1 MRLIL
6 LFVFA
11 FQLSFSQNLILQ
23 GVNVIPVTT
32 NTVVKGCDVFI
43 KDGIIEQI
51 SPASSKPYPKNY
63 VVLDCNNQYVIP
75 GLADMHAHFPDE
87 KSPIQLQEYLK
98 LNLAAGVTTIRS
110 MRGEESQLALRDS
123 IRTHKKIAPNIYV
136 SYVLSDKD
144 SLWTKDTVE
153 RIVSAAKQKNYDFI
167 KYLGGIN
174 GTNLNY
180 LVESCKKNNLAIAG
194 HAYNRSL
201 VKSIQ
206 AGFTSVEHYQPVLNA
221 YIKDPVT
228 FDKTIALMKEQ
239 QTAICP
245 TLSFYHV
252 YSFKYTNEELL
263 SRSGMEHVSKKVSD
277 RWLAEYT
284 QALSKTQQQLK
295 DDFETKYKAVYK
307 KQFSD
312 FNPVLKKTADAG
324 VLILLSPDDGLFNV
338 PGFGM
343 AEEMKL
349 YKEAGLD
356 NYQILKAATLNAA
369 IYFKE
374 DKAWGSIE
382 KGKKA
387 DLVLLH
393 ANPLEN
399 IENISK
405 VKGTIVNGKFY
416 SQKELLK

>member
-1 MRLIL
+1 MRLFLFFL
-6 LFVFA
+6 LGI
-11 FQLSFSQNLILQ
+11 QLSFSQNLVLQ
-23 GVNVIPVTT
+23 SVNVIPVNT
-32 NTVVKGCDVFI
+32 NTVIKGCDVFI
-43 KDGIIEQI
+43 KDGKIEKI
-51 SPASSKPYPKNY
+51 APGRSAPYSKDYIVIDCHNKY
-63 VVLDCNNQYVIP
+63 VMP
-75 GLADMHAHFPDE
+75 GLADMHAHFPDD

-123 IRTHKKIAPNIYV
+123 IRSQKKIAPNIYV

-144 SLWTKDTVE
+144 SLWTKDSVE
-153 RIVSAAKQKNYDFI
+153 KIVSAAKQKNYDFI
-167 KYLGGIN
+167 KYLSGIS

-180 LVESCKKNNLAIAG
+180 LVESCKKNNMTIAG

-201 VKSIQ
+201 IKSIQ
-206 AGFTSVEHYQPVLNA
+206 AGFTSVEHYQPVLSV
-221 YIKDPVT
+221 YMKDSLNL
-228 FDKTIALMKEQ
+228 DKTITMMKEK

-252 YSFKYTNEELL
+252 YSFCFSKEELL
-263 SRSGMEHVSKKVSD
+263 SRKGMDRVSKKVSD
-277 RWLAEYT
+277 AWMTDYT
-284 QALSKTQQQLK
+284 EALFRTQEQMR
-295 DDFETKYKAVYK
+295 DNFETKYKAVYK

-312 FNPVLKKTADAG
+312 FNRVFKKMADAG

-349 YKEAGLD
+349 YKEAGLT
-356 NYQILKAATLNAA
+356 NYQILKTATLNAA
-369 IYFKE
+369 VYFKE
-374 DKAWGSIE
+374 DKNWGSIE

-387 DLVLLH
+387 DLLLLN
-393 ANPLEN
+393 ADPLEN

-405 VKGTIVNGKFY
+405 VEGTILNGKFY